1 MKTSNAEMSGWLRLR
16 PVRIGLVFEP
26 TVSSVMAAV
35 KLTTTSWGGIYFP
48 FISPTNKEAAF
59 ALANGLDVDVL
70 HAIDTSG
77 DSDVLSR
84 TVGYA
89 WKAGGDWG
97 PFGSIIEHFSNH
109 VQTVEWLYDEDP
121 SYNRY
126 SLPEWEPDHPLANV
140 FAVMYG
146 LHGEDGVS
154 RQAASLF
161 RSKAYA
167 HNIDLEQMKAWP
179 YDPKFC
185 TPIQLT
191 SREIEYTGEGDGP
204 RIVVLR
210 ADDAVRLCML
220 WNLRA
225 SGHHIC
231 PWVIGHDEVSNVS
244 LGRWL
249 DHALSEDL
257 LPKPMRG
264 DGVRLG
270 PHVSVHLPEGMD
282 TPPDL
287 AEELRS
293 REIAHWGDRS
303 VTYTHGWRG
312 QHPLETSFHRFFKV
326 ESSRRSRFEIPMPS
340 LGNAHQRRG
349 HHLGFVIADVA
360 VSSVTDLTPDL
371 TMVAPAARSLDP
383 LVDTNDMITQRVH
396 RVTHQGRAVAVRADN
411 ETVELAPISAFGV
424 IQNLMSGPGWSYRQ
438 TDGGRFSTRLIERL
452 GGGFQYIANQ
462 PAVRAMLT
470 KTAASHGGL
479 PMSALLSY
487 AKQYRG
493 AWPDSRLSRASMQEY
508 ATNIAR
514 YLLSRK
520 ALHPI
525 LPLRCPECTAKV
537 AVRPEDLRSDHTCDL
552 CGSQTPLG
560 LALSM
565 NVRNDWS
572 FRLPADIPP
581 EKLSETLPVMAV
593 LSILGGHL
601 GHSADTPYALGVE
614 VESPDEKFE
623 VDLVMVL
630 SGSYPPTMIIAE
642 VKSFRDVVSS
652 DDLSHLCKL
661 QQHLRSKGVDCYI
674 IAATLRE
681 ELPSETVMA
690 LRSVCE
696 NTPRSIG
703 TRVLPI
709 LPIVLTGRNLSVPYM
724 HENNPSSWLEVDKGL
739 SSIAVESCRRHLGMT
754 DISYRSV
761 GERKWVP
768 TWQD

>member
-1 MKTSNAEMSGWLRLR
+1 MVGCMKTSNAEMSGWLRLR

-179 YDPKFC
+179 YAPKFC

-225 SGHHIC
+225 SGHHI
-231 PWVIGHDEVSNVS
+231 
-244 LGRWL
+244 
-249 DHALSEDL
+249 
-257 LPKPMRG
+257 
-264 DGVRLG
+264 
-270 PHVSVHLPEGMD
+270 
-282 TPPDL
+282 
-287 AEELRS
+287 
-293 REIAHWGDRS
+293 
-303 VTYTHGWRG
+303 
-312 QHPLETSFHRFFKV
+312 
-326 ESSRRSRFEIPMPS
+326 
-340 LGNAHQRRG
+340 
-349 HHLGFVIADVA
+349 GFVIADVA

-739 SSIAVESCRRHLGMT
+739 SSIAVESQTSGSRV
-754 DISYRSV
+754 V
-761 GERKWVP
+761 GFV
-768 TWQD
+768 